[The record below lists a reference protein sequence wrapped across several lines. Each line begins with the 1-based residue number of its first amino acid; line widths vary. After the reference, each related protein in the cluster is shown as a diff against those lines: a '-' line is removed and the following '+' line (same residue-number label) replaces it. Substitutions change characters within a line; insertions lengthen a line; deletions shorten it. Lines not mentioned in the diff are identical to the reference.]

1 MGELGINL
9 PGLITQV
16 ISFSILLFLISK
28 FLYKPVVKLLD
39 ERAEKIKKGLDDAE
53 TASKNAAEKIE
64 EELAKARQEGKKL
77 IESAKDASNQ
87 LREDEKMKISSEI
100 SQMMEKAK
108 KEIESERDTAIS
120 ELKNKFGELVI
131 DAAGKVIE
139 KEVDENV
146 HSDLIKKALEKESLK
161 NE

>member
-1 MGELGINL
+1 MNIKYFYILSLLLLSSCSNFLTWHLDKGIHKTKSPSTSTEISTVSDIDTNYDISSKIIWTTSANEGIYGNTAYLNMKKVNNILYSVDTDGL
-9 PGLITQV
+9 PN
-16 ISFSILLFLISK
+16 
-28 FLYKPVVKLLD
+28 
-39 ERAEKIKKGLDDAE
+39 LDDIA
-53 TASKNAAEKIE
+53 KEKE
-64 EELAKARQEGKKL
+64 E
-77 IESAKDASNQ
+77 S
-87 LREDEKMKISSEI
+87 
-100 SQMMEKAK
+100 K

-146 HSDLIKKALEKESLK
+146 HSELIKKALEKESLK

>member
-1 MGELGINL
+1 
-9 PGLITQV
+9 
-16 ISFSILLFLISK
+16 
-28 FLYKPVVKLLD
+28 
-39 ERAEKIKKGLDDAE
+39 
-53 TASKNAAEKIE
+53 
-64 EELAKARQEGKKL
+64 
-77 IESAKDASNQ
+77 
-87 LREDEKMKISSEI
+87 KISSEI

-146 HSDLIKKALEKESLK
+146 HSELIKKALEKESLK